1 MNGLLIVATA
11 AFLLLMPQF
20 NDADAAGPYDSEW
33 TGTATS
39 IDERCKRAV
48 FTLIVEGQV
57 VLGHA
62 RFEGDAPNV
71 NGTVDE
77 NGALGATIGFQPFRG
92 RSEPPDLVGV
102 QEAAKARCA
111 LTKRCTHR
119 RRWSADPLVD
129 DGEDNL
135 ASGNRRCPEAE
146 GFCARLATSVA
157 LLRG

>member
-92 RSEPPDLVGV
+92 RSEPPG
-102 QEAAKARCA
+102 
-111 LTKRCTHR
+111 
-119 RRWSADPLVD
+119 S
-129 DGEDNL
+129 
-135 ASGNRRCPEAE
+135 RRCSGGSE
-146 GFCARLATSVA
+146 GGGARSRKGVRTGAVG
-157 LLRG
+157 RQIR

>member
-1 MNGLLIVATA
+1 MTYSREGSAMNGLLIVATA

-20 NDADAAGPYDSEW
+20 NDADAAGPYDGEW

-39 IDERCKRAV
+39 IDQRCKRAV

-62 RFEGDAPNV
+62 RFDGDAPNV

-92 RSEPPDLVGV
+92 RFTRDRFEGPSTASIANG
-102 QEAAKARCA
+102 
-111 LTKRCTHR
+111 
-119 RRWSADPLVD
+119 
-129 DGEDNL
+129 GL
-135 ASGNRRCPEAE
+135 ASGARSKPVAIEDAVNQQARRSIPP
-146 GFCARLATSVA
+146 
-157 LLRG
+157 